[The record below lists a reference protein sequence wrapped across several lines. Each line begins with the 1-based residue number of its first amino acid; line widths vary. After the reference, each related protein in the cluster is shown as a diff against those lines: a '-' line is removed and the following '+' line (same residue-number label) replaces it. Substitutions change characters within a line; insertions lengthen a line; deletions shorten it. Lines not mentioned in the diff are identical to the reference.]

1 MKIATLRTGD
11 GTTAAML
18 LDDRFHALDWP
29 DAGALLASGM
39 ASTELRPGPVLCQS
53 SEASYAPLILRPP
66 KIFCVGVNYLA
77 HLDELGMG
85 RPAHPTLFSKF
96 HTALAG
102 ANDTLAPCRI
112 SSAIDWEAELVV
124 VVGRHVSGATR
135 DEAAAA
141 VAGFCVGNDIS
152 ARDLQVRTTQWL
164 AGKTLDASTPLG
176 PWLVTVDETGVSP
189 DLAISCSVNGVV
201 MQEARTNDVL
211 FDPVDLIVDI
221 SNFCMLEPGDIIF
234 TGTPGGVGAARN
246 PRLFLKPGDVV
257 TTEIDG
263 LGRCTNRIA
272 Q

>member
-1 MKIATLRTGD
+1 MKVATLRTGD

-18 LDDRFHALDWP
+18 LGDEFHALDWP
-29 DAGALLASGM
+29 DVGALVASGV
-39 ASTELRPGPVLCQS
+39 ALTELRPGPLFCRS
-53 SEASYAPLILRPP
+53 GEADYAPLIPRPA
-66 KIFCVGVNYLA
+66 KIFCVGVNYRA
-77 HLDELGMG
+77 HLDELGMK

-112 SSAIDWEAELVV
+112 SSAIDWEAELVI
-124 VVGRHVSGATR
+124 VVGRHVSKATR

-141 VAGFCVGNDIS
+141 IAGFCVGNDIS
-152 ARDLQVRTTQWL
+152 ARDLQLRTTQWL

-176 PWLVTVDETGVSP
+176 PCLVTVDETGTSP

-211 FDPVDLIVDI
+211 FDPADLIVDI
-221 SNFCMLEPGDIIF
+221 SSFCMLEPGDMIF
-234 TGTPGGVGAARN
+234 TGTPGGIGAARN
-246 PRLFLKPGDVV
+246 PPLFLKPGDVV

-263 LGRCTNRIA
+263 LGRCANRIA
-272 Q
+272 P